1 MQVLSRQRGV
11 SLIEVL
17 VAMLIFSIGVLGI
30 ALMQIK
36 GAQFSKQAGGRTIA
50 VLQARSLA
58 DAMRAN
64 LAGVYGV
71 ATDGDIGSKDG
82 DLSGSYYL
90 YNGTGTPDPGSCSS
104 LSCKQ
109 AKQDLLDWLGQLK
122 SGTAKPTVTITA
134 NTDTGALSIRSG
146 WLDMT
151 AGGTATG
158 GSDIYRFDFLP
169 QWSSQ

>member
-36 GAQFSKQAGGRTIA
+36 GSQFSKQAGGRTVA

-71 ATDGDIGSKDG
+71 ASEGDIASKNG
-82 DLSGSYYL
+82 DLSASYYL
-90 YNGTGTPDPGSCSS
+90 YDGTTAPNPSGCSNDPCQ
-104 LSCKQ
+104 Q
-109 AKQDLLDWLGQLK
+109 AKRDLLHWLDQLK
-122 SGTAKPTVTITA
+122 SGTAKPTATVTA
-134 NTDTGALSIRSG
+134 NTDTGALTITSG
-146 WLDMT
+146 WADMT
-151 AGGTATG
+151 AGGTATSA
-158 GSDIYRFDFLP
+158 SDAYKFDFQP
-169 QWSSQ
+169 QWSGQ